1 MQKQGASGKDQVAI
15 VDYKISQLKA
25 LNANVYNRV
34 KNPYLQLFF
43 RVMIEGKNQGFMAN
57 PPRQFIDKHV
67 INLFD
72 FVAICCKFLD
82 DLQLKQ
88 VLEAKIKSDIDRGN
102 LQVFALIGLKSEHAP
117 RVIQNYI
124 DNTGDLQTAA
134 YISTYI
140 ATVCASPAI

>member
-1 MQKQGASGKDQVAI
+1 MRAVVMAALHFDFEQALTHGNTSDRARNALLFNEESTNMENFNNLLVQFRKLSAEQIQAMQKQGASGKDQVAI

-57 PPRQFIDKHV
+57 TLRQFIDKHV

-82 DLQLKQ
+82 D
-88 VLEAKIKSDIDRGN
+88 
-102 LQVFALIGLKSEHAP
+102 
-117 RVIQNYI
+117 
-124 DNTGDLQTAA
+124 
-134 YISTYI
+134 
-140 ATVCASPAI
+140 